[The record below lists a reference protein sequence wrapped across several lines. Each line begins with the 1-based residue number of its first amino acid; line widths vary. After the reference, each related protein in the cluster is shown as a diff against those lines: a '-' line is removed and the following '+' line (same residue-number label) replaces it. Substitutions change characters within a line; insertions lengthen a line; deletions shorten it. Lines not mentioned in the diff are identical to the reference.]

1 MFRNVKR
8 AIVSFVWVALAFG
21 IYVLIVAPF
30 IDRSLHNGSTDDD
43 LVDLESIS
51 SSSADRF
58 VPELTPL
65 FPEGSWELGQPTV
78 LRSPQATVLL
88 KEFEELED
96 GSLRV
101 RPCTLVF
108 YGSDRDAVSP
118 SSGPT
123 VMQAPEGAILRFD
136 ELDLANAKI
145 GKPLSGQLVGPI
157 RISRQGGSDS
167 ETLVLETS
175 NVLISGQRVW
185 TSEVVSFQLGN
196 NFGIGRDL
204 MLTRS
209 PAGVDGSSNGSTGDR
224 KGGSWLDE
232 LGIIELQ
239 HLERLS
245 LQLDNDVMLKS
256 IGNAGG
262 SADRTGPS
270 VSLMAGQNPA
280 MQQHGVPQPP
290 TRVDVRCSGPLRFDL
305 RRMIATV
312 EDNVQIIRKQPNA
325 PVDVLQAGQLS
336 MHFAR
341 VEKSKR
347 IDGKSDDDQK
357 SLSLTRIVAVGEPMV
372 IDAPSYGVYVET
384 KRLEYDFATRT
395 AKFRARNPFATS
407 PAVEEQNDNVL
418 MRNAQHEIIAPSIDF
433 IGGDDSTQW
442 QLVTDGPGQYA
453 GSAEQLNGKKV
464 RATWN
469 KSLSLQPYEGL
480 QVLRLDGAAS
490 VQSEELGRIRADLM
504 ELRVRADRTPVA
516 TRLDGTVVY
525 ETRYVPQQLESRAA
539 KGRLVQIDT
548 PQFFGALERLTVM
561 FQQDSPPRADNGA
574 SPNPMASLSGGG
586 DGGAGLA
593 SGRPA
598 ERFRVEG
605 GELGVWVNSQ
615 SQQLHRVALHGPSRL
630 IRRSTDATQDMEVAG
645 DEIVF
650 QLDELGRP
658 IATLLGSPAELKLA
672 EMRLRGKDIRF
683 FGDQNRVMIPG
694 PGSAVLPMNAS
705 VANAGGMAF
714 GSPSNASGGP
724 QSRPA
729 NASPTRYV
737 DVQWRDGLQFDGR
750 VVTLLGQVAAT
761 GPDLSLRTQSDLEI
775 TLDRT
780 IDFSQLNSQQE
791 PQPVIARI
799 ATADAVY
806 MANQSRDE
814 LGNATSYQ
822 QMSTRDWQMDMLT
835 GDVVASGPGWLSVTS
850 PAERLPSMPG
860 QPKPSS
866 PATSSSRS
874 GLAQLSVVFGNRLT
888 GNLHRR
894 EAKLDGNVR
903 GFFGPVA
910 KWDDRIDP
918 QQPTELRDGEYR
930 ISCQEVFLSESPT
943 AGPIDP
949 TNPNSRKPV
958 DLLLL
963 GETYVEGAQF
973 AARGAQIKYAEEK
986 DMLTLE
992 GDSRRPAELFQR
1004 SLDGGPPSQSGR
1016 ARRIRFRPKTGE
1028 LEVDGGLG
1036 VDLTANGQLG
1046 R

>member
-1 MFRNVKR
+1 MFRNVQR
-8 AIVSFVWVALAFG
+8 AIVSFVWVAVAFG
-21 IYVLIVAPF
+21 TYLMIVTPF

-43 LVDLESIS
+43 LVELESIS

-108 YGSDRDAVSP
+108 YGGDRDTVSP
-118 SSGPT
+118 SRGPT
-123 VMQAPEGAILRFD
+123 VMQAPQGAILRFD

-157 RISRQGGSDS
+157 RISRQGGSES
-167 ETLVLETS
+167 EALVLETS
-175 NVLISGQRVW
+175 NVLISDQRVW

-209 PAGVDGSSNGSTGDR
+209 PAGADDSNSTNGPAGG
-224 KGGSWLDE
+224 KKAGSWLDE

-245 LQLDNDVMLKS
+245 LQLDNDVMLQS
-256 IGNAGG
+256 IGDLGGREAG
-262 SADRTGPS
+262 S
-270 VSLMAGQNPA
+270 VESVNLQVGREPGTQAPA
-280 MQQHGVPQPP
+280 VRQTP

-312 EDNVQIIRKQPNA
+312 EDNVQIIRQQPNA
-325 PVDVLQAGQLS
+325 PADLLQAGQLS
-336 MHFAR
+336 MHFDR
-341 VEKSKR
+341 VKEDAR
-347 IDGKSDDDQK
+347 IDGKPGDSRK
-357 SLSLTRIVAVGEPMV
+357 SLSLTRIVAVGGPMV

-395 AKFRARNPFATS
+395 AKFRARNPFAS
-407 PAVEEQNDNVL
+407 APAVEEQNDNVL
-418 MRNAQHEIIAPSIDF
+418 IRNAQHEIIAPSVDF
-433 IGGDDSTQW
+433 IGGHDATQW
-442 QLVTDGPGQYA
+442 QLVTDGPGQYS
-453 GSAEQLNGKKV
+453 GSAEQLNGRKV
-464 RATWN
+464 HATWS
-469 KSLSLQPYEGL
+469 KSLSLQPYAGL
-480 QVLRLDGAAS
+480 QVLRLDGDAS
-490 VQSEELGRIRADLM
+490 VQSDELGRIQSDLM
-504 ELRVRADRTPVA
+504 ELRIQSERTPVA

-525 ETRYVPQQLESRAA
+525 ETRHVPQQLESRAA
-539 KGRLVQIDT
+539 EGRLVQINT
-548 PQFFGALERLTVM
+548 PQFFGALESLTVM
-561 FQQDSPPRADNGA
+561 FKQSGSGYANNAGVSA
-574 SPNPMASLSGGG
+574 NPAGSVTGGG
-586 DGGAGLA
+586 VSGLMSA
-593 SGRPA
+593 RPM

-605 GELGVWVNSQ
+605 GELDVWINSQ
-615 SQQLHRVALHGPSRL
+615 SQQLQRVALHGPSRL
-630 IRRSTDATQDMEVAG
+630 IRRSDDAAQNMEVAG
-645 DEIVF
+645 NEIDLRF
-650 QLDELGRP
+650 DDLGRP
-658 IATLLGSPAELKLA
+658 VATLLGAPAELKLA
-672 EMRLRGKDIRF
+672 EMRLRGNDIRLY
-683 FGDQNRVMIPG
+683 GDQNRVMIPG
-694 PGSAVLPMNAS
+694 EGSAVLPMN
-705 VANAGGMAF
+705 GT
-714 GSPSNASGGP
+714 SGGIGGVTLGSQQNAIDSP
-724 QSRPA
+724 QPRSAATAPDRF
-729 NASPTRYV
+729 V
-737 DVQWRDGLQFDGR
+737 DVKWADGLQFDGR
-750 VVTLLGQVAAT
+750 VVTLVGQVVAA

-780 IDFSQLNSQQE
+780 IDFSQLNRQQRT
-791 PQPVIARI
+791 PPVIARI
-799 ATADAVY
+799 ATSDAIY
-806 MANQSRDE
+806 MANRSRDE

-850 PAERLPSMPG
+850 PAERLPSLPG
-860 QPKPSS
+860 TPKPNSS
-866 PATSSSRS
+866 TSS
-874 GLAQLSVVFGNRLT
+874 GLTQLSVVFGDRLT

-894 EAKLDGNVR
+894 EAKLDGTVR
-903 GFFGPVA
+903 GIIGQVTQ
-910 KWDDRIDP
+910 WDDRIDP
-918 QQPTELRDGEYR
+918 QQSTEMRDGEYR
-930 ISCQEVFLSESPT
+930 ISCQEVFVSESPT
-943 AGPIDP
+943 ARPIDP
-949 TNPNSRKPV
+949 TNPNSRKPI

-963 GETYVEGAQF
+963 GDTYVEGAQF
-973 AARGAQIKYAEEK
+973 AARGAQIKYAEDK

-1004 SLDGGPPSQSGR
+1004 SMDGGPPAQSGR

-1036 VDLTANGQLG
+1036 VDLTANGQFG